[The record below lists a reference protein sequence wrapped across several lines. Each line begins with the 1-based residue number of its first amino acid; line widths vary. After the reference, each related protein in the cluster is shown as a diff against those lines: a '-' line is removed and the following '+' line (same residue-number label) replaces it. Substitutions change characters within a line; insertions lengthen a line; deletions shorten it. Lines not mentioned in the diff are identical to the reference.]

1 MKFVGIGHIA
11 LRMKNVNEM
20 RKFYSETLEMP
31 KAFEL
36 LNEEGKVW
44 IEYYRF
50 GNGQFVELFPLE
62 SFEGDNKQ
70 CERSHFHG
78 CLEVDARHEFF
89 RDMEKK
95 GIPVTLT
102 MPNDGVGQC
111 GTWCSFIF
119 DPDGNQWEVQE
130 FSPNSLQ
137 IADDVADLKYH
148 GDDNN

>member
-70 CERSHFHG
+70 CERSPFPWLSG
-78 CLEVDARHEFF
+78 GRC
-89 RDMEKK
+89 K
-95 GIPVTLT
+95 T
-102 MPNDGVGQC
+102 
-111 GTWCSFIF
+111 
-119 DPDGNQWEVQE
+119 
-130 FSPNSLQ
+130 
-137 IADDVADLKYH
+137 
-148 GDDNN
+148 